1 MSEATLEKLLL
12 MFDSIDEHSEL
23 VEEKMRQAGLPS
35 DPALAESVAKYWP
48 ALEKLSA
55 E

>member
-1 MSEATLEKLLL
+1 MSEATLQKMLAL
-12 MFDSIDEHSEL
+12 FDSIDEHSEL
-23 VEEKMRQAGLPS
+23 VREKMEKAGLAS
-35 DPALAESVAKYWP
+35 DPGLVESVAKYWP